1 MQWAASGGAARYNQI
16 LRVTNNKTFP
26 MQRRARLPAAAP
38 PAAQDEQGDLFKF
51 LGGGGGVYSPRSSRA
66 GPIYQARAVTATG
79 LESRSAAPGTDSGP
93 PAGPAL
99 TGGPTR
105 DSESESLNFK
115 SNLKL
120 NQRPGL

>member
-16 LRVTNNKTFP
+16 LQVINNKP
-26 MQRRARLPAAAP
+26 SQCSDGRDSPLLRGSAARE
-38 PAAQDEQGDLFKF
+38 EQGDLFKF
-51 LGGGGGVYSPRSSRA
+51 QGGGGVYSPRSSRA